1 MLQYRTVW
9 LLFVLLQETP
19 QLGAMSATPRSSVFT
34 FESTVHSCQVLRR
47 LDEQRR
53 SDVLCD
59 VTVLVEGHS
68 FRAHRSV
75 LASCGDYFALRI
87 SSLSQHGAVI
97 TLPAEVR
104 WRHEYRS
111 YTRSV
116 LKKYSELKKFHCVNL
131 FSAVLWNFKYQEI
144 LVCETVGSKYGPQSI
159 YGTWNSF
166 SGPQP
171 FL

>member
-1 MLQYRTVW
+1 
-9 LLFVLLQETP
+9 
-19 QLGAMSATPRSSVFT
+19 MSATPRSSVFT

-97 TLPAEVR
+97 TLPAEVSAAGF
-104 WRHEYRS
+104 EPLLKFA
-111 YTRSV
+111 YTSKLLFDKDSV
-116 LKKYSELKKFHCVNL
+116 LEIRNAASTLGFRDLDEACFDFLLPRF
-131 FSAVLWNFKYQEI
+131 FSNDTDSVPVPRKTCSVIFTVTSRGI
-144 LVCETVGSKYGPQSI
+144 LNKV
-159 YGTWNSF
+159 
-166 SGPQP
+166 
-171 FL
+171 